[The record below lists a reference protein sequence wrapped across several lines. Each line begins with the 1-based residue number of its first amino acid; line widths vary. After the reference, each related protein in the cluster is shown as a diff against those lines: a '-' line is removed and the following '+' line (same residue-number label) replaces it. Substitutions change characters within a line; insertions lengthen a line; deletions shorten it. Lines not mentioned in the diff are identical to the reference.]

1 MSSEID
7 KSRVQVTRN
16 VTGSRKKTTVTS
28 NLVSSEVPIMEVY
41 KKMEQLST
49 TLEETEAETVSDRES
64 NRIEWLRNRIFE
76 SNKSGVGSIINS
88 PNRLVTSP

>member
-1 MSSEID
+1 MEAGESSSEIN

-16 VTGSRKKTTVTS
+16 VAGSRKKATVS

-49 TLEETEAETVSDRES
+49 TVEETEAETVSDRES
-64 NRIEWLRNRIFE
+64 NRIE
-76 SNKSGVGSIINS
+76 
-88 PNRLVTSP
+88 

>member
-1 MSSEID
+1 MEAGESSSEIN

-16 VTGSRKKTTVTS
+16 VTGQRKKTTVS

-49 TLEETEAETVSDRES
+49 TVEETEAETASDRES
-64 NRIEWLRNRIFE
+64 NRIE
-76 SNKSGVGSIINS
+76 
-88 PNRLVTSP
+88 

>member
-1 MSSEID
+1 MEAGESSSEIN

-16 VTGSRKKTTVTS
+16 VTGSRKKATVS

-49 TLEETEAETVSDRES
+49 TVEETEAETASDRES
-64 NRIEWLRNRIFE
+64 NRIE
-76 SNKSGVGSIINS
+76 
-88 PNRLVTSP
+88 

>member
-1 MSSEID
+1 MEAGESSSEIN

-16 VTGSRKKTTVTS
+16 VAGSRKKATVS

-49 TLEETEAETVSDRES
+49 TVEETEAETASDRES
-64 NRIEWLRNRIFE
+64 NRIE
-76 SNKSGVGSIINS
+76 
-88 PNRLVTSP
+88 

>member
-1 MSSEID
+1 MEAGESSSEIN

-16 VTGSRKKTTVTS
+16 VTGSRKKATVTSS

-49 TLEETEAETVSDRES
+49 TVEETEAETVSDRES
-64 NRIEWLRNRIFE
+64 NRIEWLINTIF
-76 SNKSGVGSIINS
+76 
-88 PNRLVTSP
+88 

>member
-1 MSSEID
+1 MEAGELSSKIN

-16 VTGSRKKTTVTS
+16 VTGSRKTTVS

-49 TLEETEAETVSDRES
+49 TVEETEAETASDRES
-64 NRIEWLRNRIFE
+64 NRIE
-76 SNKSGVGSIINS
+76 
-88 PNRLVTSP
+88 

>member
-1 MSSEID
+1 MEAGESSSEIN

-16 VTGSRKKTTVTS
+16 VTGSRKKATVTSS

-49 TLEETEAETVSDRES
+49 TVEETEAETVSDRES
-64 NRIEWLRNRIFE
+64 NRIE
-76 SNKSGVGSIINS
+76 
-88 PNRLVTSP
+88 

>member
-1 MSSEID
+1 MEAGESSSEIN

-16 VTGSRKKTTVTS
+16 VTGQRKKTTVL

-49 TLEETEAETVSDRES
+49 TVEETEAETVSDRES
-64 NRIEWLRNRIFE
+64 NRIE
-76 SNKSGVGSIINS
+76 
-88 PNRLVTSP
+88 

>member
-1 MSSEID
+1 MEAGESSSEIN

-28 NLVSSEVPIMEVY
+28 NLLVSSEVPIMEVY

-49 TLEETEAETVSDRES
+49 TVEETEAETVSDRES
-64 NRIEWLRNRIFE
+64 NRIE
-76 SNKSGVGSIINS
+76 
-88 PNRLVTSP
+88 

>member
-1 MSSEID
+1 MEAGESSSEIN

-16 VTGSRKKTTVTS
+16 VTGQRKKTTVL

-49 TLEETEAETVSDRES
+49 TVEETEAETASDRES
-64 NRIEWLRNRIFE
+64 NRIE
-76 SNKSGVGSIINS
+76 
-88 PNRLVTSP
+88 

>member
-1 MSSEID
+1 MEAGESSSEIN

-16 VTGSRKKTTVTS
+16 VTGQRKKTTVTS

-49 TLEETEAETVSDRES
+49 TIEETEAETASDRES
-64 NRIEWLRNRIFE
+64 NRIELLRNIIFY
-76 SNKSGVGSIINS
+76 ITI
-88 PNRLVTSP
+88 

>member
-1 MSSEID
+1 MEAGESSSEIN

-16 VTGSRKKTTVTS
+16 VTGSRKKTIVTS

-49 TLEETEAETVSDRES
+49 TVEETEAETVSDRES
-64 NRIEWLRNRIFE
+64 NRIE
-76 SNKSGVGSIINS
+76 
-88 PNRLVTSP
+88 

>member
-1 MSSEID
+1 MEAGESSSEIN

-16 VTGSRKKTTVTS
+16 VTGSRKKTTVIS

-49 TLEETEAETVSDRES
+49 TVEETEAETVSDRES
-64 NRIEWLRNRIFE
+64 NRIE
-76 SNKSGVGSIINS
+76 
-88 PNRLVTSP
+88 

>member
-1 MSSEID
+1 MISDNKKTRQMEAGESSSEIN

-16 VTGSRKKTTVTS
+16 VTGSRKKATVTSS

-49 TLEETEAETVSDRES
+49 TVEETEAETVSDRES
-64 NRIEWLRNRIFE
+64 NRIE
-76 SNKSGVGSIINS
+76 
-88 PNRLVTSP
+88 

>member
-1 MSSEID
+1 MEAGESSSEIN

-16 VTGSRKKTTVTS
+16 VTGSRKKTTVTSS

-49 TLEETEAETVSDRES
+49 TVEETEAETVSDRES
-64 NRIEWLRNRIFE
+64 NRIE
-76 SNKSGVGSIINS
+76 
-88 PNRLVTSP
+88 

>member
-1 MSSEID
+1 MEAGESSSEIN

-16 VTGSRKKTTVTS
+16 VTGQRKKTTVS

-49 TLEETEAETVSDRES
+49 TVEETEAETVSDRES
-64 NRIEWLRNRIFE
+64 NRIE
-76 SNKSGVGSIINS
+76 
-88 PNRLVTSP
+88 

>member
-1 MSSEID
+1 MEAGESSSEIN

-16 VTGSRKKTTVTS
+16 VTGSRKKTTVIS

-49 TLEETEAETVSDRES
+49 TVEETEAETASDRES
-64 NRIEWLRNRIFE
+64 NRIE
-76 SNKSGVGSIINS
+76 
-88 PNRLVTSP
+88 

>member
-1 MSSEID
+1 MEAGESSSEIN

-16 VTGSRKKTTVTS
+16 VTGSRKKATVL

-49 TLEETEAETVSDRES
+49 TVEETEAETASDRES
-64 NRIEWLRNRIFE
+64 NRIE
-76 SNKSGVGSIINS
+76 
-88 PNRLVTSP
+88 

>member
-1 MSSEID
+1 MEAGESSSEIN

-16 VTGSRKKTTVTS
+16 VTGSRKKATVNSS

-49 TLEETEAETVSDRES
+49 TVEETEAETVSDRES
-64 NRIEWLRNRIFE
+64 NRIEWLRNTIF
-76 SNKSGVGSIINS
+76 
-88 PNRLVTSP
+88 

>member
-1 MSSEID
+1 MEAGESSSEIN

-16 VTGSRKKTTVTS
+16 VTGSRKKATVNSS

-49 TLEETEAETVSDRES
+49 TVEETEAETASDRES
-64 NRIEWLRNRIFE
+64 NRIE
-76 SNKSGVGSIINS
+76 
-88 PNRLVTSP
+88 